1 VKNFVVVFLMTLLAA
16 CGRPGS
22 QYLGRWQSEDGK
34 RTVEISENGEN
45 FLLKVTQPAY
55 KGTFISQPGD
65 TTTTTIAG
73 TVKDGILKIDGAFGG
88 STLTYVKADDTLI
101 NQGAMGGQTTYKRVK

>member
-1 VKNFVVVFLMTLLAA
+1 MKKIAIVILMTLLAA
-16 CGRPGS
+16 CGRS
-22 QYLGRWQSEDGK
+22 ASEYLGKWQSEDGK

-45 FLLKVTQPAY
+45 LLLKVTQPAY
-55 KGTFISQPGD
+55 KGMFISQPGD

-88 STLTYVKADDTLI
+88 STLTYVKANDTLI
-101 NQGAMGGQTTYKRVK
+101 NQGAMGGQTTYKRLK